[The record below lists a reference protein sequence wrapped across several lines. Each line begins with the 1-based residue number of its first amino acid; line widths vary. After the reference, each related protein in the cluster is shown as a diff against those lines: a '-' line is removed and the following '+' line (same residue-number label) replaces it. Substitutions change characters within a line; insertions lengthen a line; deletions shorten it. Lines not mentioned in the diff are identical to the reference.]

1 MKFLFASDSFKG
13 TLSSKQTANLLRIAA
28 KEIFPECECDSIE
41 VADGGEGTTDAVLNA
56 IQGKKIQVT
65 VCGPLWEEHQAY
77 YGAVNENKAVME
89 MAAASGLPLVKQN
102 LRDPRKTTSFGTGE
116 MIRDALKKGFRDI
129 SIAIGGSAT
138 NDGGIGCM
146 RALGAKFLDEEG
158 NELNGCGEDL
168 IRIRRIDLSNL
179 DKRIKETHF
188 TVMCDVTNPL
198 CGNNGATRTFGKQK
212 GATQTIIEGLEKG
225 MQNYRD
231 ILLNEFGI
239 NMDNVKGAGAAGGL
253 GAALMA
259 FLKAELNSGIETVLD
274 LIEFDKKLNGVS
286 LVVTG
291 EGNADWQSAYGKV
304 MQGVGM
310 HCKRMGIPAVAIVG
324 GMGKGAENIFEYG
337 IESMITTVNGIMP
350 LQEAF
355 DRAEEL
361 YLSAAKRLFRILK
374 AARKL

>member
-1 MKFLFASDSFKG
+1 M
-13 TLSSKQTANLLRIAA
+13 SKQCEHLQPAFDHIHPLAA
-28 KEIFPECECDSIE
+28 IPVS
-41 VADGGEGTTDAVLNA
+41 
-56 IQGKKIQVT
+56 
-65 VCGPLWEEHQAY
+65 Y
-77 YGAVNENKAVME
+77 
-89 MAAASGLPLVKQN
+89 
-102 LRDPRKTTSFGTGE
+102 
-116 MIRDALKKGFRDI
+116 
-129 SIAIGGSAT
+129 
-138 NDGGIGCM
+138 
-146 RALGAKFLDEEG
+146 
-158 NELNGCGEDL
+158 
-168 IRIRRIDLSNL
+168 
-179 DKRIKETHF
+179 TH
-188 TVMCDVTNPL
+188 
-198 CGNNGATRTFGKQK
+198 
-212 GATQTIIEGLEKG
+212 
-225 MQNYRD
+225 
-231 ILLNEFGI
+231 
-239 NMDNVKGAGAAGGL
+239 
-253 GAALMA
+253 
-259 FLKAELNSGIETVLD
+259 LD